1 MAKTF
6 GGFTT
11 QQQQKMLSPL
21 GYTGPAQQDDMNKFM
36 MASPK
41 AASMMG
47 KYTEAARARV
57 QGGPNFM
64 MHVGGDVPLDTS
76 EAGSLADAAVSQ
88 QVSKDQQTNVMKT
101 TDVMQPMPMPAQ
113 PMPMPAVMPEQPIQ
127 EMPIP
132 GQQPIQQPMP
142 IMQQPMRDY
151 RPSQNIVDMQKK
163 FITSPV
169 AQRARKAQQFLLN
182 QNLNRMGISN
192 IRQLRD
198 LPQQQRNRFGDM
210 MKSSIQRNP
219 EVMAFN
225 RAQQQFS
232 RQFQPLVKS
241 DRNDFFNRQPQMDVP
256 TESNQQRR
264 FGAIGYNEGGN
275 VFDAE
280 TGTYNY
286 MGQQYDNAE
295 DYSAAV
301 ESQNSDTSS
310 DTDTNVGGETDTTPD
325 YSDFSLD
332 PFQENVA
339 SETSKLTDLTSQLAN
354 FPAPV
359 EGEEPSEERKALEEQ
374 IKQQQAAVT
383 QAKSSL
389 SSAESQY
396 QMTQLPSTT
405 ELKKTGLD
413 DPTSLITTQEVEKT
427 TEEQRKAG
435 KMAEGVGQAP
445 EDVTKANTVEA
456 KIASD
461 VKLLDEFE
469 AAGYTAK
476 EAAAEVRDVL
486 NKLSAATGKP
496 SDEALAEA
504 ATMDPE
510 DLAQLG
516 LTVEQIE
523 RAQRVEEVPDLQ
535 FTEGMKVEGA
545 VDFERAKKEVNFEAA
560 TGAPSTEA
568 TVKGQLTSLMED
580 FEGGEPPGW
589 AAGAMR
595 NAAQQMAARGLGA
608 SSVAAQSIVH
618 AAMQSALPIAM
629 QDAKTVAQFEAQN
642 LSNKQ
647 QAAMFAAE
655 QRANFLQ
662 LDFTQEF
669 QARVQNAAKVADI
682 AKINFTAD
690 QQVALENARL
700 AQSVDLA
707 NLDAKNAKIMADA
720 AAMTAID
727 TANLNNRQQAQVQQ
741 AEAFLAMDMK
751 NLDNKQQTAIFKSQT
766 LSNALLSDASAV
778 NAERQFNASSQ
789 NQVDM
794 FFSNLKT
801 DIQKHNAEQEN
812 AINTFNAG
820 EANAID
826 VHNSTLKNNRDQFN
840 ANNALI
846 IEQANTQWE
855 QKITTT
861 DNAAQNAANR
871 DATIQANDL
880 TETAYN
886 NMLQMERDMIDYVWR
901 SADNELARENAYM
914 ISAMQT
920 QAQVDQARG
929 SGIGKIFNTFIT
941 AWANKLFT

>member
-1 MAKTF
+1 M
-6 GGFTT
+6 
-11 QQQQKMLSPL
+11 QQPGQ
-21 GYTGPAQQDDMNKFM
+21 A
-36 MASPK
+36 
-41 AASMMG
+41 
-47 KYTEAARARV
+47 
-57 QGGPNFM
+57 
-64 MHVGGDVPLDTS
+64 
-76 EAGSLADAAVSQ
+76 
-88 QVSKDQQTNVMKT
+88 
-101 TDVMQPMPMPAQ
+101 
-113 PMPMPAVMPEQPIQ
+113 
-127 EMPIP
+127 MPIM
-132 GQQPIQQPMP
+132 QQPVQARPAIQQPMP
-142 IMQQPMRDY
+142 IQQPRQNY
-151 RPSQNIVDMQKK
+151 RPSQNIVDMQRK
-163 FITSPV
+163 FFTSPV
-169 AQRARKAQQFLLN
+169 AQRARQAQQFLLN

-192 IRQLRD
+192 IRQLRN
-198 LPQQQRNRFGDM
+198 LPQQQRDRFADM

-232 RQFQPLVKS
+232 RQMQPLFES
-241 DRNDFFNRQPQMDVP
+241 DRNDFFNRQSTMGAP
-256 TESNQQRR
+256 TDFNQQRR
-264 FGAIGYNEGGN
+264 FGAIGFNEGGNVN

-301 ESQNSDTSS
+301 AAQNADAS
-310 DTDTNVGGETDTTPD
+310 TDPVTDVGGATDTTPD
-325 YSDFSLD
+325 YTDFSLD

-339 SETSKLTDLTSQLAN
+339 SETSKLTDLTNQLAN
-354 FPAPV
+354 LPAPV

-389 SSAESQY
+389 ASAESQY
-396 QMTQLPSTT
+396 QMTQMPSTT

-413 DPTSLITTQEVEKT
+413 DPTSLITTQDVTKT
-427 TEEQRKAG
+427 TDEQREAG

-476 EAAAEVRDVL
+476 EAADEVRDVL

-496 SDEALAEA
+496 SNEALAEA

-535 FTEGMKVEGA
+535 FTEGMRVEGA
-545 VDFERAKKEVNFEAA
+545 VDFERAKREVNFEAA
-560 TGAPSTEA
+560 TGSPSTEA
-568 TVKGQLTSLMED
+568 TVKGQLTALMED
-580 FEGGEPPGW
+580 FEGEEPPGW

-608 SSVAAQSIVH
+608 SSVAAQAIVH

-629 QDAKTVAQFEAQN
+629 QDAQTVAEFEAQN
-642 LSNKQ
+642 LSNRQ

-662 LDFTQEF
+662 LEFTQEF
-669 QARVQNAAKVADI
+669 QARVQNAAKIADI
-682 AKINFTAD
+682 AQINFTAD

-727 TANLNNRQQAQVQQ
+727 TANLNNRQQAQIQQ

-751 NLDNKQQTAIFKSQT
+751 NLDNEQQTAIFKAQS
-766 LSNALLSDASAV
+766 LSNALLSDAAAI
-778 NAERQFNASSQ
+778 NASRQFNSSSQ

-794 FFSNLKT
+794 FFANLKT

-812 AINTFNAG
+812 AINMFNAG
-820 EANAID
+820 EANAIA
-826 VHNSTLKNNRDQFN
+826 VHNTTLKNNRDQFN

-871 DATIQANDL
+871 DAAIQANDL

-914 ISAMQT
+914 IAAMQT